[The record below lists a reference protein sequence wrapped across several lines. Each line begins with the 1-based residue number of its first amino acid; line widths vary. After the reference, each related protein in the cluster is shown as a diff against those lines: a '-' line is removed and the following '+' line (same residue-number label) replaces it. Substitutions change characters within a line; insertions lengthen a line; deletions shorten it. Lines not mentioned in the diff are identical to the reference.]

1 MKVAFATTDGV
12 HVDEHFGRAERFTIY
27 EFTPEGYRN
36 LGMRVFSESRD
47 ITVEG
52 TKGQG
57 MPHDTTVNEKV
68 ERLSDCGIVYL
79 TSIGGPSAARLAN
92 RGIMPVK
99 VPEGISIEE
108 LAQKLLETIQT
119 APPPW
124 LKKRI
129 GDHPDTIQIHP
140 NLG

>member
-12 HVDEHFGRAERFTIY
+12 HVDEHFGRAGMFTIY
-27 EFTPEGYRN
+27 EFTPEGYRS
-36 LGMRVFSESRD
+36 LGMRVFADGRD
-47 ITVEG
+47 ITVEE

-57 MPHDTTVNEKV
+57 SPHDAAVNEKV
-68 ERLSDCGIVYL
+68 ERLSDCDIVYL

-108 LAQKLLETIQT
+108 SAQKLLETIRT

-124 LKKRI
+124 LKKLI
-129 GDHPDTIQIHP
+129 GGGHLQ
-140 NLG
+140 